1 MKQLLTFITVFA
13 LFVGVLAGCSGGSG
27 KSVEVSKEGDKIVVP
42 FINGVGGSLAE
53 NLDNIVKEYNNSQD
67 KYVVKTTKAGNY
79 DESYQKLQSGFAAN
93 NQEAIALLG
102 SDVVQDYVKKDL
114 IVPLDEYVK
123 NDKEFKKED
132 YGKGFMQQATI
143 NGNLY
148 GIPLYGTTQILYYN
162 KKVLAENGFTPD
174 DLKTWEGIEKVAKKV
189 AKRDASG
196 NVTYAGWM
204 PIWGTSNLID
214 SVRSAGGNVLSEDG
228 TKVLINDETWVK
240 VWEKF
245 RQWIHEDKIM
255 KVNTG
260 GTGWEYWDNTIIDLV
275 EGRTLGLTGSS
286 GDQGF
291 VFKSLGEGMDEKERL
306 ETFGAVPQ
314 PGWGDHKP
322 APKLETYLLTL
333 TRNIDPEVAKGAFD
347 FMKFATST
355 ENTAKW
361 SMTTG
366 YIPVRNNVTDYK
378 PYADFVKKQPQALVP
393 LEQANKYGVMPFIDP
408 TGGKILDALDVAKD
422 KVEIEGISAKEALNE
437 AATVAQQELD
447 KVLAKEKK

>member
-1 MKQLLTFITVFA
+1 MKKLITLLTTLA
-13 LFVGVLAGCSGGSG
+13 LFVGVLAGCSGGAD
-27 KSVEVSKEGDKIVVP
+27 KTVAVSNEGDKIVVP

-53 NLDNIVKEYNNSQD
+53 DLDKIVEEYNNSQA

-93 NQEAIALLG
+93 NQEAIALIG
-102 SDVVQDYVKKDL
+102 SDVVQNYVKKDL
-114 IVPLDEYVK
+114 IVSIDEFIN
-123 NDKEFKKED
+123 NDKDLKKDD
-132 YGKGFMQQATI
+132 YGKGFVDQATI
-143 NGNLY
+143 NGKLY
-148 GIPLYGTTQILYYN
+148 GIPLYGTTQIIYYN
-162 KKVLAENGFTPD
+162 KKVLAENGFTVD
-174 DLKTWEGIEKVAKKV
+174 DLKTWEGIEKVSKAV
-189 AKRDASG
+189 SKRDENG

-204 PIWGTSNLID
+204 PIWGSSNLID
-214 SVRSAGGNVLSEDG
+214 SVRSAGGSVLSEDG
-228 TKVLINDETWVK
+228 TKVLINDETWVS

-245 RQWIHEDKIM
+245 RTWIHEDKIM
-255 KVNTG
+255 KMNTG

-275 EGRTLGLTGSS
+275 EGRTLGFTGSS

-306 ETFGAVPQ
+306 ETFGALPQ
-314 PGWGDHKP
+314 PGWGNHQP

-333 TRNIDPEVAKGAFD
+333 TRNISPEVAQGAYD

-355 ENTAKW
+355 KKTAEW
-361 SMTTG
+361 SMKTG

-408 TGGKILDALDVAKD
+408 TGGKIYDALDIAKD
-422 KVEIEGISAKEALNE
+422 KVEIEGIPAKEALDE
-437 AATVAQQELD
+437 AAQTAQKELD
-447 KVLAKEKK
+447 KVIDK